1 MPALVLQVAGLG
13 WDFAHP
19 DPAGKSRHTK
29 IALPP
34 KMDRREQRGA
44 PLALTPTRSSRPY
57 RLRLDP
63 APEGMHDTNTP
74 AAQKENRFTSGSCL
88 VWAPGAA
95 RSQRG
100 GGGSAREG

>member
-74 AAQKENRFTSGSCL
+74 AQKENRFTSGSCL